1 MSERVVIIG
10 GGVAGLACAQT
21 LQEHNREYIVL
32 EASDRPGGRVQT
44 DVVDGYRLDHGFQVL
59 QTGYPEL
66 TPFLDLEDLRLQSFP
81 SGVLVRYN
89 NTFNTFADPRKY
101 PINIGSTIKAP
112 FGSLMDTFRLLKLVR
127 RITSR
132 SFEELFEEQ
141 EEPAIDY
148 LQRLGFSER
157 FINTFFLPFF
167 AGACLERKLTASS
180 RVMNYL
186 IRVFAGGD
194 ATLPE
199 FGMAEIPQQ
208 LITALPPAA
217 IRCNSRVVRISGSTV
232 TLESGELLEASK
244 IVVAT
249 EECSAAQL
257 VKSNKVRKSI
267 GETCL
272 YFSTDW
278 IPPHQNPFLILNGD
292 EPGPINNVAFPSL
305 ISSRYAPAG
314 RTLVA
319 AIVLDTEMREGD
331 DLERSVRNQCKNWY
345 GNVVDTWE
353 HIRSYH
359 IEHALPEQTPP
370 THSPYKKP
378 EQSNSH
384 LQICGEYQRIPGLQ
398 WSLISGRLAAQ
409 NIVQDRR

>member
-10 GGVAGLACAQT
+10 AGVAGLACARM
-21 LQEHNREYIVL
+21 LQDHNRECVVV
-32 EASDRPGGRVQT
+32 EASERPGGRVQT

-66 TPFLDLEDLRLQSFP
+66 TAFLDLDALRLRSFP
-81 SGVLVRYN
+81 SGVSVRYN

-101 PINIGSTIKAP
+101 PVNIGSTIKAP
-112 FGSLMDTFRLLKLVR
+112 FGTLIDTFRLLKLVR
-127 RITSR
+127 RVTSLA
-132 SFEELFEEQ
+132 FEELFEEQ

-157 FINTFFLPFF
+157 FINNFFLPFF

-180 RVMNYL
+180 RVLNYL

-194 ATLPE
+194 AMLPE
-199 FGMAEIPQQ
+199 LGMGEIPQQ
-208 LITALPPAA
+208 LVATLPPEI
-217 IRCNSRVVRISGSTV
+217 IRCNSRVVKIIGSTV
-232 TLESGELLEASK
+232 TLESGEVLEASK

-249 EECSAAQL
+249 DERSAAQL
-257 VKSNKVRKSI
+257 VKSTKMRKSI

-272 YFSTDW
+272 YFSTEW

-292 EPGPINNVAFPSL
+292 EPGPINNLAFPSL

-319 AIVLDTEMREGD
+319 AIVLDAEIRKVMT
-331 DLERSVRNQCKNWY
+331 SNAWY
-345 GNVVDTWE
+345 GTNAKTGTVMW
-353 HIRSYH
+353 
-359 IEHALPEQTPP
+359 L
-370 THSPYKKP
+370 
-378 EQSNSH
+378 
-384 LQICGEYQRIPGLQ
+384 IPG
-398 WSLISGRLAAQ
+398 SISGVIISNMHFLSKLRQRTVLIKIRNTLMITCRFVG
-409 NIVQDRR
+409 NISVFLVCNGL